1 MKVMNVL
8 LTRAGAGT
16 LRYEEPIT
24 LAVHYIQATKIA
36 IEQAADLLAGADRVA
51 CEFTIRD
58 GVVVD
63 VIEALPETA
72 RESLHD

>member
-16 LRYEEPIT
+16 LRYQDAVT
-24 LAVHYIQATKIA
+24 SAVHFIQATKIA
-36 IEQAADLLAGADRVA
+36 IEQAADLLSAADRVS
-51 CEFTIRD
+51 CEFTVED

-63 VIEALPETA
+63 VMEALPATS